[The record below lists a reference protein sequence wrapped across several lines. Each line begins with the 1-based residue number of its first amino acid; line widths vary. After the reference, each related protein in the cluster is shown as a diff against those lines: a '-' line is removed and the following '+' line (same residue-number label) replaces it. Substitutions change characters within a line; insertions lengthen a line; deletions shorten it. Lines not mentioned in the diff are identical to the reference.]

1 MADAQSAA
9 TVAETYDASIAN
21 GSRIVPSLDAIAD
34 TSINV
39 LLVEDDEA
47 DAYLI
52 EKALHKNRKVSEV
65 VRAHDGEEALAL
77 LASGRIQP
85 DLALVDLQMPRK
97 DGFALLLDMQ
107 KLKVDFT
114 CVALTSSRSGADT
127 MRCFHR
133 GARMFV
139 SKPKQPERLAAL
151 LNEVIRE
158 L

>member
-1 MADAQSAA
+1 MADAPSAA
-9 TVAETYDASIAN
+9 TVANTYDVSNI
-21 GSRIVPSLDAIAD
+21 GSKQTLTALDTITD
-34 TSINV
+34 PPINV

-52 EKALHKNRKVSEV
+52 EQALHKHRKVGEV
-65 VRAHDGEEALAL
+65 TRAHDGEEALSL
-77 LASGRIQP
+77 LASGQIQP
-85 DLALVDLQMPRK
+85 DLALIDLQMPRK
-97 DGFALLLDMQ
+97 DGFALLLEMQ
-107 KLKVDFT
+107 QHKVDFT
-114 CVALTSSRSGADT
+114 CVALTSSRSGADS